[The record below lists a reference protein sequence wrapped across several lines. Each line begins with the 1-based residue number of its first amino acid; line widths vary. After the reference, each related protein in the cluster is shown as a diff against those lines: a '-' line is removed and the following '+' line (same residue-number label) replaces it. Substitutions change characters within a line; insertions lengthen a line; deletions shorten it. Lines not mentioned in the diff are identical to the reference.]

1 MNALN
6 TNVYSTQSGFFQAV
20 KNAKVKMKAIDR
32 RHNSTGRGMGLETTK
47 TPGVSGSAS
56 PGISIIEA
64 MGGTDSI
71 AHIP

>member
-1 MNALN
+1 
-6 TNVYSTQSGFFQAV
+6 
-20 KNAKVKMKAIDR
+20 MKAIDR
-32 RHNSTGRGMGLETTK
+32 RHNSTGRGIGLETTK
-47 TPGVSGSAS
+47 TPGVSAS